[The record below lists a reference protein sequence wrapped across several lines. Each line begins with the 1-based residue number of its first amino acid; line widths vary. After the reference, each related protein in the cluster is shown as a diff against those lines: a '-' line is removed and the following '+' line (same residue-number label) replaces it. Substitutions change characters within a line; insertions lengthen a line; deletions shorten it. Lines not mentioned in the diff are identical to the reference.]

1 MQPTPSLQ
9 STGVPATQSLTALQT
24 STPLQY
30 VPSSQLALFGVLSQL
45 SVASLQLSTV
55 QLTPSLQSTGVP
67 AWQSLTASQ
76 VSAPLQYAPSSQ
88 FALFGVLSQLSVPSL
103 QLSTVQPTPSSQT
116 TGVPAWQSSVAS
128 QVSAPLQNAPSSHSV
143 LFGVL
148 TQLSV
153 DSLQVSSVQLTPS
166 LQSTGVPATQ
176 SLTALQTS
184 SPLQYAPS
192 SHSALFGAL
201 SQLSVPSLQLS
212 TVQSTP
218 SAQLTGD
225 AATHC
230 PATHCSAP
238 LQ

>member
-1 MQPTPSLQ
+1 M
-9 STGVPATQSLTALQT
+9 PATQSLTALQT
-24 STPLQY
+24 SSPLQY
-30 VPSSQLALFGVLSQL
+30 APSSHSALFGALTQL

-55 QLTPSLQSTGVP
+55 HPTPSLQSTGVP

-76 VSAPLQYAPSSQ
+76 VSAPLQNAPSSQ
-88 FALFGVLSQLSVPSL
+88 FALFGVL
-103 QLSTVQPTPSSQT
+103 
-116 TGVPAWQSSVAS
+116 
-128 QVSAPLQNAPSSHSV
+128 
-143 LFGVL
+143 

-153 DSLQVSSVQLTPS
+153 ASLQVSSVQPTPS

-184 SPLQYAPS
+184 TPLQYAPS